1 MIFLVLHMPRHVIS
15 MPSHGYLT
23 IMLSD
28 SESCLDSMENVD
40 FFFVCFFQVGLG
52 TKF

>member
-1 MIFLVLHMPRHVIS
+1 MIFLVLHMPRCVILY
-15 MPSHGYLT
+15 PGHLT

-40 FFFVCFFQVGLG
+40 FFLFVSLTVLAGNQFR
-52 TKF
+52 

>member
-40 FFFVCFFQVGLG
+40 FFLFVSFR
-52 TKF
+52 